1 MTDLPNKYQE
11 GNLYK
16 IPTELLLRDANQPR
30 KHFDP
35 DALNELADSIK
46 RHGVLEPVLFR
57 VDDKG
62 NLVLIS
68 GERRW
73 RAAKQ
78 AKLAVIPAIYTEGP
92 PAEIALVE
100 NLLRE
105 NLTPVEE
112 AEALLRMVDEFG
124 YTQQQ
129 LADALGKGR
138 STIAEVLS
146 IARLPA
152 LIRDECR
159 EDPKCPRRV
168 LIEIAKQKKTPKGM
182 LSLFRKYQAQ
192 GMTSDQV
199 RKETRTKRAPVDKS
213 LRIKDSI
220 TDLTASLRNSTDL
233 SAEDLAGLQPLL
245 VELSAVVNGLLPQ
258 CSSTCAAKRSGKKS
272 VDTLA
277 APGALPATRKSKK

>member
-1 MTDLPNKYQE
+1 METAGNEETMADLPNKYQE

-16 IPTELLLRDANQPR
+16 IPTELLFRDADQPR

-57 VDDKG
+57 LDDKG

-92 PAEIALVE
+92 PAEISLVE

-146 IARLPA
+146 IARLPVA
-152 LIRDECR
+152 IRDECR

-168 LIEIAKQKKTPKGM
+168 LIEIAKQKKTEKGM
-182 LSLFRKYQAQ
+182 ATLFRKYKAQ

-199 RKETRTKRAPVDKS
+199 RKETRVRKTPTE
-213 LRIKDSI
+213 RIARFKDGI
-220 TDLTASLRNSTDL
+220 IGLTASLRKINEADQL
-233 SAEDLAGLQPLL
+233 SAEELADLQPLL
-245 VELSAVVNGLLPQ
+245 VELIATANVFLQPKAPQ
-258 CSSTCAAKRSGKKS
+258 GGATKRGKKT
-272 VDTLA
+272 VA
-277 APGALPATRKSKK
+277 G